1 MAFSGGGLLERI
13 EKVVFDRLSASKI
26 IRQGKGHVIEFI
38 FILECEE
45 RQSLDRG
52 IKIKQK
58 DVAVGFLLN
67 DTSEARRQHCFSN
80 PTFPTTERDCF
91 RHTFLQH
98 NAPQTLSSY
107 YVLGGGNKG
116 VL

>member
-1 MAFSGGGLLERI
+1 MTFFGRSLLKRI
-13 EKVVFDRLSASKI
+13 EKVVLNRLSASKI
-26 IRQGKGHVIEFI
+26 IRQGEGHVIKFI

-52 IKIKQK
+52 IEIEEEN
-58 DVAVGFLLN
+58 VAAFFPLN
-67 DTSEARRQHCFSN
+67 DTCEARRQHCFSN

-91 RHTFLQH
+91 HHTFLQH
-98 NAPQTLSSY
+98 NAPRTLSSY